1 MEYKSKLQ
9 ADPLALILGI
19 LALTLML
26 LMFCCGFFFIVSLVL
41 SIIGFVAATKSL
53 KEYDKNREAYTPKS
67 RENVYM
73 GKILCLVGMILNGII
88 IIVFVIALFVTKS
101 AWMND
106 FNTIFKEFEKN
117 NTIQID
123 TTIFEDFDDVYFEE
137 QDTIYQDSINEVEL
151 KIE

>member
-19 LALTLML
+19 LALTMML
-26 LMFCCGFFFIVSLVL
+26 LMFCCGFFFLVSLVL

-53 KEYDKNREAYTPKS
+53 KEYDKNREAYSSKS
-67 RENVYM
+67 RENVYI

-88 IIVFVIALFVTKS
+88 LIIFVIALFITKS

-106 FNTIFKEFEKN
+106 FNAIFRELEKN
-117 NTIQID
+117 NTTQID
-123 TTIFEDFDDVYFEE
+123 TTSFEDFDNMYFEE